1 MTGNIIQL
9 VMQYFGPQ
17 VLDAITKALGITREQ
32 AETAVGASV
41 PALLSGVLGRLQTPE
56 GRRTVGSA
64 LDSAGTG
71 GLADVGALIRGG
83 DHQRLVESGTGLLGS
98 LFGKSDAGGLA
109 EAVGSFAGVGQGRA
123 QYLLGLAA
131 PAVMG
136 VLGQQRQERGLDL
149 NGLASWLGSQKDIIA
164 SAMPKGLVSLLG
176 GTGAIDAM
184 AGRASGA

>member
-1 MTGNIIQL
+1 MAGNIIQL
-9 VMQYFGPQ
+9 VMQHFGPQ

-56 GRRTVGSA
+56 SRRTVGSA

-71 GLADVGALIRGG
+71 GLADIGALIRGG

-98 LFGKSDAGGLA
+98 LFGKSDAGGRA

-123 QYLLGLAA
+123 QRQARCGLSGARRHHAGAA
-131 PAVMG
+131 TRSCAQAIAQNVRCRVEWVLTYAM
-136 VLGQQRQERGLDL
+136 VSQATLGQRRLV
-149 NGLASWLGSQKDIIA
+149 NGSCDGKSC
-164 SAMPKGLVSLLG
+164 GE
-176 GTGAIDAM
+176 M
-184 AGRASGA
+184 A